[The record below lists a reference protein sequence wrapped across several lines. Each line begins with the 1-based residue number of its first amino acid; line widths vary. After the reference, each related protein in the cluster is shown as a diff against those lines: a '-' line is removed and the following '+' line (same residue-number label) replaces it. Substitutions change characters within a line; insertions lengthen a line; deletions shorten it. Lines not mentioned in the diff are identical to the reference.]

1 METYS
6 LVSLVGVF
14 SDCGTAASGPS
25 KAPESSTILL
35 GVGLGVGA
43 MEGPGL
49 EDGLGVDLA
58 AGLAAWKD
66 EGPAL
71 AAGLAGLKDEGPA
84 SEEASLI
91 LFELSPSSS
100 SSSSTTLSLPLH
112 SFCGMLDNASSKLKW
127 PIFTHI

>member
-1 METYS
+1 METSS

-71 AAGLAGLKDEGPA
+71 AAGLAGWKDEGPA
-84 SEEASLI
+84 LEEVASLI
-91 LFELSPSSS
+91 LFELSP

-127 PIFTHI
+127 PIFTQI

>member
-1 METYS
+1 
-6 LVSLVGVF
+6 
-14 SDCGTAASGPS
+14 
-25 KAPESSTILL
+25 
-35 GVGLGVGA
+35 

-100 SSSSTTLSLPLH
+100 STTLSLPLH